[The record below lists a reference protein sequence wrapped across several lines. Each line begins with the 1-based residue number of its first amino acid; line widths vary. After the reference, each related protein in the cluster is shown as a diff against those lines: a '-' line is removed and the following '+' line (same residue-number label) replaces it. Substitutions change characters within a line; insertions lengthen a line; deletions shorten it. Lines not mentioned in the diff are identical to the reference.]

1 MLPKQVLADARA
13 LCSNNKLVSNN
24 RDVKLGFLTVAQIN
38 TMLTNEQVPCDRR
51 IRLLKHFRNKQ
62 SWSCF
67 HNKQSKHLVHWAF
80 YKNKSRIVKLALL
93 KGFFA
98 LGELHQCMFNPFG
111 LLYEQGNRKLFKLF
125 VQHGMDLRTIRSWQN
140 QALEVT
146 CKRGDLKFVKL
157 LIRHGLT
164 ADDIRCNN
172 NCALLKA
179 STNHHFDVARYLI
192 HKGKLHTNDIC
203 SVVNQIVDNDEKGRL
218 KVVAF
223 LFHNYLTIHDVRAYQ
238 HHQILHTACGNG
250 FFDIVQ
256 FLIQC
261 GIDVDDIRKYDY
273 YAIRQAIKSG
283 NVNIVAILVQQGLT
297 SEEIQLNYCTIVKKA
312 IKLGHQHIVDFLDN
326 FIDEKKNV
334 ETKIDLTHFIFC
346 CEQRKQPV
354 LKCCRYK
361 FLLMRAY
368 IVKPYLLLSVI

>member
-1 MLPKQVLADARA
+1 MELPYRRNKLLDIFSCKKKITQYFKTQTDLKKSKKKMLAKQVLADART
-13 LCSNNKLVSNN
+13 LCSNHKLVSNE

-38 TMLTNEQVPCDRR
+38 TMLANKQVPCDRR

-67 HNKQSKHLVHWAF
+67 HNKQSKHLVYWAF
-80 YKNKSRIVKLALL
+80 TKNKSHIVKLALL

-98 LGELHQCMFNPFG
+98 LNELFQCMFNPFRS
-111 LLYEQGNRKLFKLF
+111 LYEHGNRKLFKLF
-125 VQHGMDLRTIRSWQN
+125 LQHGMDITNIRSWQN
-140 QALEVT
+140 TALQVT
-146 CKRGDLKFVKL
+146 CQRGDLKFVKL

-172 NCALLKA
+172 NNALLKA
-179 STNHHFDVARYLI
+179 SANHHFDVVRYLI
-192 HKGKLHTNDIC
+192 RKGKFDTNDIC
-203 SVVNQIVDNDEKGRL
+203 SVVNQIVDNGDKGQL

-256 FLIQC
+256 FLIQQ
-261 GIDVDDIRKYDY
+261 GVNVDDIRKHDY

-297 SEEIQLNYCTIVKKA
+297 GKEIQLNYCTIVQKA
-312 IKLGHQHIVDFLDN
+312 IKLGHQHIVDFFDH
-326 FIDEKKNV
+326 FIDEQKSVK
-334 ETKIDLTHFIFC
+334 
-346 CEQRKQPV
+346 RK
-354 LKCCRYK
+354 
-361 FLLMRAY
+361 LL
-368 IVKPYLLLSVI
+368 